1 MNVTIELFIGYA
13 WIDFEIPLILFRD
26 GQNMA
31 LSIVLWI
38 ENENCL
44 LIEAFILIYWYYM
57 KISRNT

>member
-38 ENENCL
+38 KNENCL